1 MKYPNSKTINL
12 IISTVML
19 LTPFFST
26 AQQAGIQLE
35 GTDATYF
42 AAGGENAKGRTV
54 LILPGGGYSYHA
66 MDHEGFDWVPFF
78 TERGIN
84 VAVLKY
90 KLPEGN
96 SDVPLADVKKT
107 IEILQAHADE
117 WNIDPQ
123 DIGIMGF
130 SAGGH
135 LASTYATHS
144 EGKTKPSFQILFYPV
159 ISLKDGLTHQG
170 SKDCFLG
177 KDQSEERVLAFSG
190 EEQVSPSTPPA
201 ILFHSNDDT
210 GVVPQNSINYYL
222 ALNRAKV
229 PASLHIY
236 PVGGHGWGFRNY
248 FPYHDVMLEELS
260 TWLRIQKTKD

>member
-1 MKYPNSKTINL
+1 MILRNSKISIL

-19 LTPFFST
+19 LTPLFSN
-26 AQQAGIQLE
+26 AQQTGIRLE

-42 AAGGENAKGRTV
+42 AAEGENAKGKTV

-78 TERGIN
+78 NERGIN

-96 SDVPLADVKKT
+96 LELPLGDVKKT
-107 IEILQAHADE
+107 IEILQSHAEE
-117 WNIDPQ
+117 WNIDPK

-135 LASTYATHS
+135 LASAYSTHS
-144 EGKTKPSFQILFYPV
+144 EGDTKPAFQILFYPV
-159 ISLKDGLTHQG
+159 ISLKPGLTHQS

-177 KDQSEERVLAFSG
+177 SDQSEDRILSYSG
-190 EEQVSPSTPPA
+190 EEQVNSSTPPA
-201 ILFHSNDDT
+201 ILFHSADDA
-210 GVVPQNSINYYL
+210 GVVPENSINYFQ
-222 ALNRAKV
+222 ALRKAGV

-260 TWLRIQKTKD
+260 TWLKLQKTKD